1 MRHPSL
7 DYGEKGKR
15 KLFYFLLFGVV
26 IEAFEKEK
34 HGTVSALLNAVI
46 SAEPRHLDESTS
58 SGGRSAISGH
68 SAGLS
73 DPLQGLECAFCH
85 SKRGTLKRCL
95 GSEKVFCCGKTCQKE
110 HWKKHKI
117 DCRSNRKL

>member
-68 SAGLS
+68 SAERTLS
-73 DPLQGLECAFCH
+73 SYLMQ
-85 SKRGTLKRCL
+85 
-95 GSEKVFCCGKTCQKE
+95 
-110 HWKKHKI
+110 
-117 DCRSNRKL
+117 